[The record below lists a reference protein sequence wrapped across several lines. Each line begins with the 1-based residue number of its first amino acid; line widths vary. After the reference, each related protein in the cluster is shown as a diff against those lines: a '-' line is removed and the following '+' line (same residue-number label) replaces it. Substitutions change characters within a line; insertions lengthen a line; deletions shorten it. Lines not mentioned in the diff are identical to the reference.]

1 MAKRY
6 WEKTYH
12 FTSHYDVPFRYVCG
26 HCGREV
32 SGVRKVE
39 RNYDYCKTAPF
50 DRGASDQ
57 GRNDPKLALTEVE
70 EKQGDAKAEA
80 LLKKELAFYKTEV
93 GKGRYDVFLKQH
105 SKCPFCQNVQRWAY
119 PLKKCWIEI
128 LFGAAATPLGAYL
141 LYRIIAGFRGTAA
154 LDDTTFPLL
163 VIGGAMFLVL
173 GPSALVTGILELRK
187 RNAMKDQPDQVPE
200 VRFPG

>member
-6 WEKTYH
+6 WEKTYS

-26 HCGREV
+26 HCGKEV

-39 RNYDYCKTAPF
+39 RTYQYSKTAPF
-50 DRGASDQ
+50 DRWSRDQ
-57 GRNDPKLALTEVE
+57 GRNNQILALTEAE
-70 EKQGDAKAEA
+70 GKEGDAKAEA

-93 GKGRYDVFLKQH
+93 GKGHYDVFLKQH
-105 SKCPFCQNVQRWAY
+105 TKCPFCQNVQRWAY

-141 LYRIIAGFRGTAA
+141 LYRLIAALRGTAA

-163 VIGGAMFLVL
+163 IIGGAMFLVL
-173 GPSALVTGILELRK
+173 GPCALVTGILELRK
-187 RNAMKDQPDQVPE
+187 RNAMKDQPEQLPE
-200 VRFPG
+200 VRFPD